1 VSNKSFTLIEI
12 LTVILIVG
20 ILSGVIIVA
29 TNNVIDSTQDAKRK
43 KDLDSISKA
52 LMEYGVMTGSYP
64 VEASECNIGDGT
76 CLDELIDSGYAKGF
90 PLDPSGDRYKYT
102 SDGTTYTIKATLS
115 SNQTL
120 AYSPDTGYSQYA
132 GLVGYTKRKSIT
144 INSSASLTDY
154 QVKIDV
160 TYDSD
165 MQADFD
171 DLRFTL
177 SNGTTELSHWLESKT
192 DSVSAVFWVKV
203 PSLSIGDNTIYAYY
217 GNASASSGS
226 DGDNTFE
233 FFDGFE
239 GSSLDTSK
247 WNRNTWG
254 TCTITISNSV
264 CSLYSATGNSHYQ
277 NIRSKT
283 TFSRPAIIESRYKES
298 SSRYYGNIG
307 FETSN
312 TSSYIFEGNYTGH
325 NIAGGYSSSGSLHT
339 QVAYTTF
346 AAESAS
352 TYYRGTLKM
361 GESSQEFLRNDS
373 SMATRSDATPSGSYY
388 LRIAEVSPYNAAY
401 QLDVD
406 WISVRKYSATEPSVS
421 SWGSEESF

>member
-1 VSNKSFTLIEI
+1 MNNKSFTLIEI

-64 VEASECNIGDGT
+64 VEASECDIGDGT

-102 SDGTTYTIKATLS
+102 SDGITYTIKATLS
-115 SNQTL
+115 DNQTL
-120 AYSPDTGYSQYA
+120 AYNPDSGYSQYT

-144 INSSASLTDY
+144 INSSAALTDY

-217 GNASASSGS
+217 GNASASTGS
-226 DGDNTFE
+226 NGDNTFE

-239 GSSLDTSK
+239 GSSVDTNK
-247 WNRNTWG
+247 WEG
-254 TCTITISNSV
+254 HFDHISISNSII
-264 CSLYSATGNSHYQ
+264 SLTYDSN
-277 NIRSKT
+277 
-283 TFSRPAIIESRYKES
+283 IESLPSLSLTRPLILESRFKS
-298 SSRYYGNIG
+298 SSNSYRTWITLSNETLSTDLGFDWQLLSSTCYSRGTNYVAIGTGYTDWNRYTTKWTTTNVL
-307 FETSN
+307 N
-312 TSSYIFEGNYTGH
+312 YINGSLVQNH
-325 NIAGGYSSSGSLHT
+325 SGS
-339 QVAYTTF
+339 
-346 AAESAS
+346 
-352 TYYRGTLKM
+352 
-361 GESSQEFLRNDS
+361 
-373 SMATRSDATPSGSYY
+373 PSENLEINVWAWTSG
-388 LRIAEVSPYNAAY
+388 ANP
-401 QLDVD
+401 QLD
-406 WISVRKYSATEPSVS
+406 WIAIRKYTATEPSIS
-421 SWGSEESF
+421 SWGTEEYI